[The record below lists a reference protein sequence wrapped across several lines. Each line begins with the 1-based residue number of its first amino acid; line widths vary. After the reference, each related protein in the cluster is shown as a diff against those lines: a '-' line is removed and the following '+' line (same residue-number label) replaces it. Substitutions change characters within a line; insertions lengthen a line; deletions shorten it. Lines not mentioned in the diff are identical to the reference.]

1 VKIAIVVPGGVDRS
15 GEYRVIPA
23 LLALIARLSVR
34 DEVHVFALAQEPRP
48 ASWDLVGARIH
59 NIGAGNTRLRAIRAI
74 CAEHRSSAFH
84 VVQSIWS
91 GAPGFV
97 AVAAARILR
106 LPSLVHVAG
115 GELVALAEIG
125 YGGRLSWK
133 GQVREAVI
141 LRAATVVTAASTPM
155 IEALARLGIAAK
167 RLPLGVDLAV
177 WTPREPVRRD
187 ASEPAKLIHAA
198 SLNRV
203 KDQSTLLRA
212 LASLAEAGTE
222 FDMDI
227 VGEDTLQGE
236 IQALTVRLG
245 LSGRVRFHGFLPQ
258 RHLLPL
264 VEAADLM
271 IMSSRHEA
279 GPLAVLEAGVKGV
292 ATVGTA
298 VGHIAEWAPHAAVS
312 VPVGDWA
319 ALARA
324 TAQVLGDE
332 DLRLRIARE
341 ALRRATQ
348 EDADYTVRGFQAI
361 YATLPAR
368 KAMPADSPDADKPDA
383 DARL

>member
-1 VKIAIVVPGGVDRS
+1 MKIALVVPGGVDRS

-23 LLALIARLSVR
+23 LLALIARLSLR
-34 DEVHVFALAQEPRP
+34 DEVHVFALAQEPLP
-48 ASWDLVGARIH
+48 ASWDLAGARIH
-59 NIGAGNTRLRAIRAI
+59 NVGAGNARLRAIRAI

-84 VVQSIWS
+84 VVHSIWS
-91 GAPGFV
+91 GAPGVV

-125 YGGRLSWK
+125 YGGRLTWK
-133 GQVREAVI
+133 GRVREAAL
-141 LRAATVVTAASTPM
+141 LRAATVVTAASTGM
-155 IEALARLGIAAK
+155 IEALARLGIPAK
-167 RLPLGVDLAV
+167 RLPLGVDLSV

-187 ASEPAKLIHAA
+187 SSKPAKLIHAA

-203 KDQSTLLRA
+203 KDQTTLLRA
-212 LASLAEAGTE
+212 LAALAESGTQFE
-222 FDMDI
+222 MDI

-245 LSGRVRFHGFLPQ
+245 LSERVRFHGFVPQ

-264 VEAADLM
+264 VEEAHLM
-271 IMSSRHEA
+271 IISSRHEA
-279 GPLAVLEAGVKGV
+279 GPLAVLEAAVKGV

-298 VGHIAEWAPHAAVS
+298 VGHVAEWAPDAATS

-319 ALARA
+319 ALAGA

-332 DLRLRIARE
+332 DRRLRIARE

-348 EDADYTVRGFQAI
+348 EDADYSAQSFQAI
-361 YATLPAR
+361 YASLTGR
-368 KAMPADSPDADKPDA
+368 RSMRVDAPDA